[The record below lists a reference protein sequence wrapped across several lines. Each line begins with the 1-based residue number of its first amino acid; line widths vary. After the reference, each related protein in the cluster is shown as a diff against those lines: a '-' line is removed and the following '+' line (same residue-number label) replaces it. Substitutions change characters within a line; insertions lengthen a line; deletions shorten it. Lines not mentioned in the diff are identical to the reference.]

1 MAHRRLE
8 EFAEEKKVLET
19 LGSLSADSLD
29 AYLRLMQIGA
39 EAKDWKTVE
48 RNGDRYLAVNP
59 LLPQPYRD
67 LAQAR
72 EANGKPDAAI
82 NAYQVML
89 QLDPPDP
96 ADTHFNLARLL
107 HDKQDKAARRHVLQA
122 LEEAPRFRDA
132 HKLLL
137 EIVGDNEASGQQPP
151 KGANPGSAKPPASP
165 AKPVFQ

>member
-1 MAHRRLE
+1 MVFFNPFLSQQSFPCGRRQD
-8 EFAEEKKVLET
+8 ASK
-19 LGSLSADSLD
+19 GS
-29 AYLRLMQIGA
+29 
-39 EAKDWKTVE
+39 EAKDWQTVE

-59 LLPQPYRD
+59 LLPQPYRY

-89 QLDPPDP
+89 KLDPPDP

-107 HDKQDKAARRHVLQA
+107 HDKRDKAARRHVLQA

-137 EIVGDNEASGQQPP
+137 EIFGDNDAEKPATKPASPP
-151 KGANPGSAKPPASP
+151 AGSIPGSTSPASP